1 MMRNT
6 SVRLALPLLL
16 CIAASCTAADER
28 NAESSTG
35 VPRAVGVAADT
46 IAAGAEQD
54 ALAAEQEQFWH
65 QLLQYCGHAFDGT
78 LSDATAYYRPGL
90 LGRTLTAHFVSCEPD
105 LLHIALHVDDDRSRN
120 WILTRS
126 GGTLRLKHE
135 HRHEDG
141 SEDAVSQYG
150 GDAPVPGLAHR
161 QIFPAD
167 PHTTAIL
174 PERADN
180 FWFLE
185 LSSDTLFYGVHWPRA
200 GHSVRLA
207 FDLSTTVAPP
217 PAPWGY

>member
-1 MMRNT
+1 MIRT
-6 SVRLALPLLL
+6 SGRLALPLLL
-16 CIAASCTAADER
+16 CFAAACAAGDEIEADASTAAPAARD
-28 NAESSTG
+28 
-35 VPRAVGVAADT
+35 VAADAT
-46 IAAGAEQD
+46 ASRAESGAPAAEQD
-54 ALAAEQEQFWH
+54 QFWH
-65 QLLQYCGHAFDGT
+65 QLTQYCGRAFGGT

-90 LGRTLTAHFVSCEPD
+90 VGRTLIAHFVSCEPD
-105 LLHIALHVDDDRSRN
+105 RMHIALHVDDDRSRN

-126 GGTLRLKHE
+126 GSTLRLKHE

-167 PHTTAIL
+167 THTAAIL

-185 LSSDTLFYGVHWPRA
+185 LHADTLFYGVHWPRA

-207 FDLSTTVAPP
+207 FDLSTMVAPP